1 MTPYNGMILAAMISI
16 MRTRKDVRLKRRCKI
31 GHSSAP
37 SIPALGVST
46 PTSTRELG
54 GIWSDVFAKRSA
66 VEVSVVNP
74 GKRNFSQVQASSE
87 KRVIYHRKGGT
98 MRQGSRM
105 CSQP

>member
-1 MTPYNGMILAAMISI
+1 MTPYNGMILAATISI

-74 GKRNFSQVQASSE
+74 GKRNFSKYRRHQRSGLYTIGKEEPCGEVAE
-87 KRVIYHRKGGT
+87 CVA
-98 MRQGSRM
+98 
-105 CSQP
+105 